1 MDSFEASLLGAVF
14 EHVPDMIFV
23 KDARTL
29 AFLKFNSAGEQLLG
43 WSREELIGKCD
54 HDFYPKAQADAFQC
68 KDREALAADDVVE
81 IPAERIETKH
91 GVRWLHT
98 KKIAV
103 RERGKPRFL
112 LGISRDITAEVQ
124 RSALREAELV
134 VPPPRHEL
142 GDAMRQ
148 ALSTA
153 ELAARDREV
162 PVLLLGE
169 TGVGKGWFAR
179 RIHDAS
185 PRTHAPFVEVNCA
198 SLSRDLLESELFG
211 HEKGS
216 FSGADR
222 QKLGLVEAAEG
233 GTLFLDEVGEMPLA
247 LQTRLL
253 TYLDDKRFRR
263 VGGNRSLQSDVRVLA
278 ATNASLRASVDAGR
292 FRRDLYYR
300 LGVVPIE
307 IPPLRRRRDEI
318 PRLAAQLLAGLLQRR
333 GRRLPALSP
342 EVVAVLAAHDWPGN
356 VRELR
361 NALERAVIVADG
373 AALEPAHFAL
383 SAPSR
388 SFSSAHGAGGTTA
401 LDGPLDLASAERRH
415 VAAVLAHVDGNRSK
429 AARLLG
435 ISRVTL
441 RRKLLAEPSAADP
454 YSGFHTG

>member
-1 MDSFEASLLGAVF
+1 
-14 EHVPDMIFV
+14 
-23 KDARTL
+23 
-29 AFLKFNSAGEQLLG
+29 
-43 WSREELIGKCD
+43 
-54 HDFYPKAQADAFQC
+54 
-68 KDREALAADDVVE
+68 
-81 IPAERIETKH
+81 
-91 GVRWLHT
+91 
-98 KKIAV
+98 
-103 RERGKPRFL
+103 
-112 LGISRDITAEVQ
+112 
-124 RSALREAELV
+124 
-134 VPPPRHEL
+134 
-142 GDAMRQ
+142 MRQ